1 MQGMHEQSQDPTVTQ
16 LRLGTW
22 KFKEF
27 AWIKDSFTLFGL
39 QAETSE
45 RLCSQTLASAV
56 IMSMTGD
63 ASNNVSSVISKEF
76 RGTVFWSWYREKTRD
91 DAPRGDYELS
101 WRLVTKLYVEWVKDN
116 CGCRVGPACYTS
128 TDLLCTHPHIF
139 HYYFFT
145 IFHMALGLENTTR
158 WRHSLAKNTQWMCA
172 IRVGF

>member
-76 RGTVFWSWYREKTRD
+76 EAPFSGRDIARRRGTTHREEITSFRDGWLLNFTLNEWKTIVD
-91 DAPRGDYELS
+91 VVLDPHAI
-101 WRLVTKLYVEWVKDN
+101 RLPICCVHIPTF
-116 CGCRVGPACYTS
+116 S
-128 TDLLCTHPHIF
+128 TII
-139 HYYFFT
+139 FFT
-145 IFHMALGLENTTR
+145 FFH
-158 WRHSLAKNTQWMCA
+158 
-172 IRVGF
+172 